1 MDDYSI
7 RFGSISRLYGDQAVE
22 SFKRSH
28 IAIVGLG
35 GVGSWVVEALAR
47 TGIGTM
53 TLVDM
58 DEVCLSNVNRQIQA
72 LSSTVGQSKAQSLKE
87 RIGLIAPD
95 CKVIAQEAYYTEK
108 NSEALLEADF
118 DYIVDAIDSVAHK
131 CLLISQAKKKGLNI
145 ITCGGAGGKLDPTRL
160 KVADLSKT
168 RNDPLLTQVRKR
180 LRKMH
185 GFSKYSK
192 KKFHIDCVYSD
203 EIPKFPQ
210 LDGSI
215 SCEREKGADYR
226 LNCDTG
232 FGSSTMLT
240 GSMGFF
246 LASAVLNKL
255 KSKEA

>member
-7 RFGSISRLYGDQAVE
+7 RFSSISRLYGEKAVE
-22 SFKRSH
+22 HFKQSH

-47 TGIGTM
+47 TGIGAM
-53 TLVDM
+53 TLIDM

-95 CKVIAQEAYYTEK
+95 CKVTAQEAYYTEK
-108 NSEALLEADF
+108 NAGILLETRF
-118 DYIVDAIDSVAHK
+118 DYIIDAIDSVAHK
-131 CLLISQAKKKGLNI
+131 CLLIAQARKHGLNI
-145 ITCGGAGGKLDPTRL
+145 ISCGGAGGKTDPTRL

-180 LRKMH
+180 LRKIH

-192 KKFHIDCVYSD
+192 KKFHVDCVYSD
-203 EIPKFPQ
+203 EIPKYPH
-210 LDGSI
+210 LDGTI

-226 LNCDTG
+226 LNCDFG
-232 FGSSTMLT
+232 FGSSTMVT
-240 GSMGFF
+240 GSMGFT
-246 LASAVLNKL
+246 LTASVLDKL
-255 KSKEA
+255 KTKGT